1 MKATYK
7 EKDENGF
14 RQQLFEPLR
23 LLAASYKHIGKTEK
37 ALETYTEAF
46 DSLPQELHHIR
57 SARYALIKMAELN
70 ASLGKSD
77 AVLECSLRAVHS
89 CSIAKGAQAVS
100 LFGQRAREG
109 HIF

>member
-1 MKATYK
+1 MKSAYK
-7 EKDENGF
+7 NQNSF
-14 RQQLFEPLR
+14 RQQLYDPLR
-23 LLAASYKHIGKTEK
+23 ILAGSYNIIGKTEK

-57 SARYALIKMAELN
+57 SARYALIKMAEVN

-77 AVLECSLRAVHS
+77 APKECILRAQYS
-89 CSIAKGAQAVS
+89 CSIAKGAQAVD

>member
-7 EKDENGF
+7 DEDGF
-14 RQQLFEPLR
+14 RHQLFKPLR
-23 LLAASYKHIGKTEK
+23 FLAGSYNLIGKTEK

-70 ASLGKSD
+70 ATLGNKD
-77 AVLECSLRAVHS
+77 AANECSLRVIHS
-89 CSIAKGAQAVS
+89 CSIAKGAQAVA